1 MRNIIKAIT
10 FLLIL
15 IIVVDLVG
23 NIFIPKWNDEWLA
36 TPIVKDFYKLPE
48 NSIDVLAIG
57 SSQVVRGF
65 SALELYKNYG
75 ISAYGI
81 GTGQQSI
88 QNSYAWIKEST
99 KTQNE
104 KVICLEIKMLFED
117 TPEEQNR
124 KGVDNMKFSLNKLE
138 NMIVDAKEAKSYE
151 SFISYLFPI
160 TRFHSRWKEIGTEN
174 FTEPLKA
181 VNYRGYTLENEVSGN
196 LDYMH
201 LEDNIPYDAAI
212 DEERYKCINN
222 IIKYCKEKDIGLIF
236 VKMLDMDWDIE
247 RHNAIQTIAEENDI
261 KFFDFNMKDL
271 MEDADL
277 LYAGD
282 TSRNNH
288 LNITGAEKTTNY
300 LGKYIKENYE
310 IEDKRENKEYEYLD
324 EQLEQ
329 YNNDVQNAK
338 IVNIFDINEYIKALN
353 KENFTVVITK
363 NKLDNTLSEKYVKVI
378 NALGIDIDKINKS
391 NYYVII
397 ENGKIIAEQG
407 SDENIHI
414 GTMIDTVRPLVIN
427 TENASMIFEGTEVS
441 NFHKGL
447 DIFVYNNKS
456 NNPVESSYIDFENG
470 VPVMGR

>member
-1 MRNIIKAIT
+1 MKNIIKSIT
-10 FLLIL
+10 FLIILIL
-15 IIVVDLVG
+15 VVDLVG
-23 NIFIPKWNDEWLA
+23 KIFIPVWNDEWLP
-36 TPIVKDFYKLPE
+36 TPIVKDFYDLPE
-48 NSIDVLAIG
+48 NSIDVLTIG

-138 NMIVDAKEAKSYE
+138 NMIFDAKEANSYE
-151 SFISYLFPI
+151 TFISYLFPI

-174 FTEPLKA
+174 FVETPKA

-196 LDYMH
+196 LDYMY
-201 LEDNIPYDAAI
+201 LEDNIPYEAYMKK
-212 DEERYKCINN
+212 ERYECINN
-222 IIKYCKEKDIGLIF
+222 IIKYCKEKGIGLIF

-247 RHNAIQTIAEENDI
+247 RHNSVASIAKANDI
-261 KFFDFNMKDL
+261 KFFDFNMKEL

-300 LGKYIKENYE
+300 LGRYIKENYE
-310 IEDKRENKEYEYLD
+310 IEDKRGNKEYEYLD
-324 EQLEQ
+324 KQLEQ
-329 YNNDVQNAK
+329 YINDVQNSK
-338 IVNIFDINEYIKALN
+338 LVNIFDINQYVSALN
-353 KENFTVVITK
+353 QENFTVIMTK
-363 NKLDNTLSEKYVKVI
+363 NKLTNDLSEDFVRIVNTLGLNLDELS
-378 NALGIDIDKINKS
+378 KS
-391 NYYVII
+391 NYYAII
-397 ENGKIIAEQG
+397 ENGKIVAEQG
-407 SDENIHI
+407 SDSNIHI
-414 GTMIDTVRPLVIN
+414 ETMIDTVRSLVIN
-427 TENASMIFEGTEVS
+427 TGNSSMIFEGTEVS
-441 NFHKGL
+441 NFHPGI
-447 DIFVYNNKS
+447 DIFVYNNKT
-456 NNPVESSYIDFENG
+456 NTAIESSYINFENG
-470 VPVMGR
+470 VPTMGR